1 MITLIKKHK
10 GGHVS
15 NGIYEYLE
23 GEELIGF
30 DKVFGFQR
38 VTDGYIA
45 ARLGIT
51 SLAPIGFIIGLLVGY
66 ALFN

>member
-1 MITLIKKHK
+1 M
-10 GGHVS
+10 S
-15 NGIYEYLE
+15 NRIHEYLE

-30 DKVFGFQR
+30 DKVLGFQR
-38 VTDGYIA
+38 ITDGYIA

-51 SLAPIGFIIGLLVGY
+51 SLAPMGFIIGLLVGY